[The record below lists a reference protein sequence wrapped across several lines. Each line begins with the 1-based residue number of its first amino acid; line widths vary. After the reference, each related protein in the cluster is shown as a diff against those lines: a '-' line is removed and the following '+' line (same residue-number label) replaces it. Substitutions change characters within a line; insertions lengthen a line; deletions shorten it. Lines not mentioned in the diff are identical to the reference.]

1 MRVHPMP
8 TQCPVPGCNGRL
20 NVTGLVCEECRSE
33 IKGEFQPNE
42 FALLPPE
49 HLEFMRLYIKTRG
62 NLRKVG
68 AILGVSYPTVIARFN
83 SMLRTLG
90 YEDVEEEPEVP
101 MPSPEEKDS
110 VLAALERGEIAAAEA
125 ADKLR
130 ALKKQR

>member
-1 MRVHPMP
+1 MRVYPMP

-20 NVTGLVCEECRSE
+20 HVTGLVCEECRSE

-90 YEDVEEEPEVP
+90 YEDAEEEPEIAA
-101 MPSPEEKDS
+101 PSPEEKDS

-125 ADKLR
+125 AEKLR
-130 ALKKQR
+130 ALKKPR

>member
-1 MRVHPMP
+1 MRVYPMP
-8 TQCPVPGCNGRL
+8 TQCPVPGCSGRL

-33 IKGEFQPNE
+33 IRGEFQPNE
-42 FALLPPE
+42 FALLPAE

-68 AILGVSYPTVIARFN
+68 SILGVSYPTVIARFN

-90 YEDVEEEPEVP
+90 YEDAEEEPEVAL
-101 MPSPEEKDS
+101 PSAEEKDS

-125 ADKLR
+125 AEKLR
-130 ALKKQR
+130 ALKKPR